1 MLATPIVDRKGIC
14 RILNRLLDYSHGI
27 LSFFRIICTLQF
39 FLVLIADQKE
49 LMDQVVDL
57 GVLFKDVE
65 RFRTTDHP
73 VLINIVFYQRL
84 IYPERLL
91 SLDTHGLDRVEKCL
105 NFLTFS
111 QSGLLFFEF
120 RKQIIKHRLFDQFLV
135 VLLDDLHVD
144 IVLAVAVF
152 PQE

>member
-1 MLATPIVDRKGIC
+1 MLATPIVDRKGIG
-14 RILNRLLDYSHGI
+14 RILNRLLHYSHGI
-27 LSFFRIICTLQF
+27 LSFFRFVCALQF

-57 GVLFKDVE
+57 GVLLKDVE

-91 SLDTHGLDRVEKCL
+91 SLDTHGLDGVEECL
-105 NFLTFS
+105 NFLTSS
-111 QSGLLFFEF
+111 QSGLLIFEF
-120 RKQIIKHRLFDQFLV
+120 RQQIIIHRLFDQLLV
-135 VLLDDLHVD
+135 VLLDDLHMD
-144 IVLAVAVF
+144 IVLTVAVF

>member
-1 MLATPIVDRKGIC
+1 M
-14 RILNRLLDYSHGI
+14 
-27 LSFFRIICTLQF
+27 
-39 FLVLIADQKE
+39 VLIANQKE

-84 IYPERLL
+84 IYPERHL

-111 QSGLLFFEF
+111 
-120 RKQIIKHRLFDQFLV
+120 
-135 VLLDDLHVD
+135 
-144 IVLAVAVF
+144 
-152 PQE
+152 